1 MSRRKKPAGY
11 NPKQAARDAITRNMR
26 DINNVEEIFRG
37 ESLIL
42 SDRLDTEAKALEL
55 IESPE
60 LRDYLTGH
68 FNRTK
73 NGFVGLMAE
82 FKQKLAVIR
91 TPADKLAC
99 EWMDNLKANKW
110 DAVKD
115 AYTLADLQLTGA
127 STDVIFLGQESTA
140 AAIELF
146 SQYASRTSAMHRA
159 MRMGLSIP
167 QVIQFM
173 EAVDE
178 NTAPAPV
185 AESVAEEAV
194 AETKEEAANV

>member
-1 MSRRKKPAGY
+1 MSRRKKLPGF
-11 NPKQAARDAITRNMR
+11 NPKQKARDSITRNMR

-42 SDRLDTEAKALEL
+42 SDRMDTEGKALEL

-60 LRDYLTGH
+60 LRDYLTTH

-82 FKQKLAVIR
+82 FTQKLIAIR
-91 TPADKLAC
+91 TPADALAC
-99 EWMDNLKANKW
+99 EWMDILAEQKW
-110 DAVKD
+110 DDVRDKFS
-115 AYTLADLQLTGA
+115 LADVTLTAA
-127 STDVIFLGQESTA
+127 STDAIFLGQECTA

-159 MRMGLSIP
+159 MRMGLTIP
-167 QVIQFM
+167 EVIQFM
-173 EAVDE
+173 EAVDDH
-178 NTAPAPV
+178 NAPAKEAAAP
-185 AESVAEEAV
+185 EAEE
-194 AETKEEAANV
+194 ETANV

>member
-11 NPKQAARDAITRNMR
+11 NPKQAARDGITRNMR
-26 DINNVEEIFRG
+26 DINNVEQIFRG

-42 SDRLDTEAKALEL
+42 SDRLDTEGKALEL
-55 IESPE
+55 IESVE

-73 NGFVGLMAE
+73 SGFVGLMAE
-82 FKQKLAVIR
+82 FTQKLAAIR
-91 TPADKLAC
+91 TPADALAC
-99 EWMDNLKANKW
+99 DWITKLSTNKW
-110 DAVKD
+110 DVVKD
-115 AYTLADLQLTGA
+115 AYTLADLELTAA
-127 STDVIFLGQESTA
+127 SADAIFLGQESTA
-140 AAIELF
+140 AAIEVF

-159 MRMGLSIP
+159 MRMGLTIP
-167 QVIQFM
+167 QVIEFM

-178 NTAPAPV
+178 NTAPAAV
-185 AESVAEEAV
+185 ESVAEEAV

>member
-1 MSRRKKPAGY
+1 MSRRKKLPGF
-11 NPKQAARDAITRNMR
+11 NPKQKARDNITQLMR

-42 SDRLDTEAKALEL
+42 SDRMDTEGKALEL

-60 LRDYLTGH
+60 LRDYLTTH

-82 FKQKLAVIR
+82 FTQKLAAIR
-91 TPADKLAC
+91 TPADVLAC
-99 EWMDNLKANKW
+99 QWMDNLATHKW
-110 DAVKD
+110 DDLRDKYAV
-115 AYTLADLQLTGA
+115 ADIELTAA
-127 STDVIFLGQESTA
+127 STDAVYLGQECTA

-146 SQYASRTSAMHRA
+146 SQYASRTGAMHRA
-159 MRMGLSIP
+159 MRMGLTIP
-167 QVIQFM
+167 EVIQFM

-178 NTAPAPV
+178 NTRAPEAPVAEPAPV
-185 AESVAEEAV
+185 AEEE
-194 AETKEEAANV
+194 TANV

>member
-82 FKQKLAVIR
+82 FKQKLAAIR
-91 TPADKLAC
+91 TPADTVAC
-99 EWMDNLKANKW
+99 QWMDNLKANKW
-110 DAVKD
+110 DAIKD
-115 AYTLADLQLTGA
+115 AYILADLELTGA

-146 SQYASRTSAMHRA
+146 SQYASRTGAMHRA
-159 MRMGLSIP
+159 MRMGLTIP

-178 NTAPAPV
+178 NTTPAADDSVV
-185 AESVAEEAV
+185 AEAV
-194 AETKEEAANV
+194 AETKEEAAHV

>member
-1 MSRRKKPAGY
+1 MSRRKKLPGF
-11 NPKQAARDAITRNMR
+11 NPKQKARDSITRNMR

-42 SDRLDTEAKALEL
+42 SDRMDTEGKALEL

-60 LRDYLTGH
+60 LRDYLTTH

-82 FKQKLAVIR
+82 FTQKLIAIR
-91 TPADKLAC
+91 TPADVLAC
-99 EWMDNLKANKW
+99 EWMDILAEQKW
-110 DAVKD
+110 DDVRDKFS
-115 AYTLADLQLTGA
+115 LADVTLTAA
-127 STDVIFLGQESTA
+127 STDAIFLGQECTA

-159 MRMGLSIP
+159 MRMGLTIP
-167 QVIQFM
+167 EVIQFM
-173 EAVDE
+173 EAVDDH
-178 NTAPAPV
+178 NAPAKEAAAP
-185 AESVAEEAV
+185 EAEE
-194 AETKEEAANV
+194 ETANV